1 VKGMDVVHM
10 IENARVSKEKPVDDI
25 KIINVSVD

>member
-1 VKGMDVVHM
+1 M
-10 IENARVSKEKPVDDI
+10 IENARVFKEKPVDDI